1 MTEGVSK
8 RPQAINRE
16 ELFEQ
21 LVESVTGFAIVTT
34 DGEGLVTSWNPGG
47 ERLIGFSE
55 SEIIGRTADVIFV
68 DEDRANGMPELERAT
83 ALRCGRAEDERW
95 HRRKDGTLFWG
106 SGLMMPLRGGDGF
119 VKIMRDRTGQH
130 LADARLAA
138 SEERFR
144 TLAVNIPQ
152 LVFRSHSSGARS
164 WGSPQWQVY
173 TGLSDA
179 QSGEFGWLEAIHP
192 DDRELTIKGWSAAR
206 ATQSYAVEHR
216 IRRYE
221 DGAYRWYQTRA
232 LPVSSTGGGGEEWVG
247 TSTDIHELRG
257 LQSRQQVLLAELQHR
272 TRNLL
277 ALVQAMARR
286 TLRGAGSFK
295 EFAEMYESRL
305 AALSRVQSVIASTGD
320 DTVNLRLLVEAELE
334 AHQGDAS
341 DRISV
346 AGPDI
351 EIPTS
356 SAQTL
361 ALAIYE
367 LATNAVKHGSI
378 GQPQGRLAVTWR
390 LETGGVQPGRLV
402 LEWRE
407 RGVAMPDA
415 ASPRRKGYGSELI
428 EKALPYQLSAETS
441 IDFGADGVHCTIAVP
456 ISGKVQDKSS

>member
-1 MTEGVSK
+1 
-8 RPQAINRE
+8 
-16 ELFEQ
+16 
-21 LVESVTGFAIVTT
+21 
-34 DGEGLVTSWNPGG
+34 
-47 ERLIGFSE
+47 
-55 SEIIGRTADVIFV
+55 
-68 DEDRANGMPELERAT
+68 
-83 ALRCGRAEDERW
+83 
-95 HRRKDGTLFWG
+95 
-106 SGLMMPLRGGDGF
+106 
-119 VKIMRDRTGQH
+119 
-130 LADARLAA
+130 
-138 SEERFR
+138 
-144 TLAVNIPQ
+144 
-152 LVFRSHSSGARS
+152 
-164 WGSPQWQVY
+164 
-173 TGLSDA
+173 
-179 QSGEFGWLEAIHP
+179 
-192 DDRELTIKGWSAAR
+192 
-206 ATQSYAVEHR
+206 
-216 IRRYE
+216 
-221 DGAYRWYQTRA
+221 
-232 LPVSSTGGGGEEWVG
+232 LPVSSNGGGGEEWVG

-257 LQSRQQVLLAELQHR
+257 LQSRQQILLAELQHR

-286 TLRGAGSFK
+286 TLRSAGSFK

-367 LATNAVKHGSI
+367 LATNAVKHGAI
-378 GQPQGRLAVTWR
+378 GQPHGHLAVTWR
-390 LETGGVQPGRLV
+390 LETGRVQPGRLV

-441 IDFGADGVHCTIAVP
+441 IYFGADGVHCTIAVP
-456 ISGKVQDKSS
+456 FSSNAQEKSS